1 MAGKLSVYETDL
13 KLKINKLQSEQLR
26 AFYIVTSYSAHN
38 SKIQD
43 SCFSLLLN
51 KANDVSGSRLIIA
64 DENVRGSN
72 LPFLSCSQTTV
83 VTNRYDIFEHAKS
96 LKINIFFSD
105 FDFSDFPDNSF
116 SQVLFRVSKEKA
128 LTHYIIKSAY
138 RLLADNGELLMSGE
152 KRDGIK
158 TYGEKAAQYFGTST
172 QINKNGMVYLSITQR
187 REAEKNQLTK
197 LAIEDKGYAH
207 LTKCIPFSGQ
217 MLTSKPGLFGWE
229 KIDEG
234 SAFLGDF
241 FPEFL
246 SFFNK
251 EPANI
256 LDLGCGYGYL
266 SIRASQHTKA
276 KIVATDNNAAA
287 IIACSKNFSA
297 LSLNGEVVASNC
309 ADNIGQL
316 FDAIICNPPFHKG
329 FTTDSELTR
338 QFVANS
344 YKRLKPRGMALFVVN
359 RFVPLENYA
368 EKFFKIKLVAE
379 TKSFKLILLIK

>member
-1 MAGKLSVYETDL
+1 
-13 KLKINKLQSEQLR
+13 
-26 AFYIVTSYSAHN
+26 
-38 SKIQD
+38 
-43 SCFSLLLN
+43 
-51 KANDVSGSRLIIA
+51 
-64 DENVRGSN
+64 
-72 LPFLSCSQTTV
+72 
-83 VTNRYDIFEHAKS
+83 
-96 LKINIFFSD
+96 
-105 FDFSDFPDNSF
+105 
-116 SQVLFRVSKEKA
+116 
-128 LTHYIIKSAY
+128 
-138 RLLADNGELLMSGE
+138 MSGE

-172 QINKNGMVYLSITQR
+172 QINKNGMAYLSITQR
-187 REAEKNQLTK
+187 RKAGKNQLAK
-197 LAIEDKGYAH
+197 LAIEDRGYAH

-344 YKRLKPRGMALFVVN
+344 YKRLKPRGMGLFVVN

-379 TKSFKLILLIK
+379 TKSFKLLLLIK

>member
-1 MAGKLSVYETDL
+1 
-13 KLKINKLQSEQLR
+13 
-26 AFYIVTSYSAHN
+26 VTNYSAHN
-38 SKIQD
+38 PKIQD
-43 SCFSLLLN
+43 ACFSLLLN
-51 KANDVSGSRLIIA
+51 KAKAVPGSRLIIA
-64 DENVRGSN
+64 DENVRESN
-72 LPFLSCSQTTV
+72 LQFLSCSQITI

-152 KRDGIK
+152 KSDGIK
-158 TYGEKAAQYFGTST
+158 TYGAKAAQYFGTSA
-172 QINKNGMVYLSITQR
+172 QINKKGMAYLSITQR
-187 REAEKNQLTK
+187 LEAEKNQLARHT
-197 LAIEDKGYAH
+197 IEDKDYAH
-207 LTKCIPFSGQ
+207 LTKCVPFADQ
-217 MLTSKPGLFGWE
+217 MLASKPGLFGWR

-287 IIACSKNFSA
+287 IIACSKNFSTLA
-297 LSLNGEVVASNC
+297 LNGEVVASNC

-329 FTTDSELTR
+329 FKTDSELTR
-338 QFVANS
+338 QFVASS

-359 RFVPLENYA
+359 RFVPLEDYA

-379 TKSFKLILLIK
+379 TTSFKLLLLTK